1 MASGR
6 TSRTQI
12 SHPEWSDVRDLLH
25 LNLKDAAAL
34 LNSNTIY
41 LRRLCRENGFPHWP
55 GKKIRYLKAT
65 GKKFTVEEISDTKKM
80 TDEDMIRIHEPVLTN
95 WRAHHIELDRQDW
108 IGIQQQVRLLP
119 LPRLLQL

>member
-95 WRAHHIELDRQDW
+95 HAPGELTTLNLIDK
-108 IGIQQQVRLLP
+108 IGLESSSK
-119 LPRLLQL
+119 

>member
-1 MASGR
+1 MASSGR

-12 SHPEWSDVRDLLH
+12 SHPQWSEVRDLLH
-25 LNLKDAAAL
+25 LNLKDAAAM

-41 LRRLCRENGFPHWP
+41 LRRLCRENGFPRWP

-80 TDEDMIRIHEPVLTN
+80 TDEDMIRIHEPVVSNPPGRELTTLN
-95 WRAHHIELDRQDW
+95 LIDK
-108 IGIQQQVRLLP
+108 IGLESGSN
-119 LPRLLQL
+119 